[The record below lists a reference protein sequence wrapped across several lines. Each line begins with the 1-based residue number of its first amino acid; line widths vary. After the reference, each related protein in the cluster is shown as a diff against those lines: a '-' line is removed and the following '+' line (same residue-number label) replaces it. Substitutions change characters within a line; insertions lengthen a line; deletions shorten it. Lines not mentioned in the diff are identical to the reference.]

1 MTDLATLAAALPN
14 GSVPLPDVVTAGQP
28 SASQLAALA
37 SVGIKT
43 VLDLRHLEE
52 ARGFDEPSA
61 ARADG
66 LDYVSLPMGYD
77 GVPDTIFDAVRKV
90 LGDSARRP
98 VLLHCASANRVGA
111 VLLPHLVLD
120 HAVDVDDALK
130 RAVAVGL
137 RHRGLAQAALD
148 YVARRRAQ

>member
-1 MTDLATLAAALPN
+1 MTELADIAAALPN

-28 SASQLAALA
+28 SAPQLAALA
-37 SVGIKT
+37 SAGLKT

-61 ARADG
+61 ARAGG
-66 LDYVSLPMGYD
+66 LDYVSLPMGYED
-77 GVPDTIFDAVRKV
+77 VADTIFDTVRDV
-90 LGDSARRP
+90 LRDSARRP

-120 HAVDVDDALK
+120 HGVEVDEAL
-130 RAVAVGL
+130 RRVAAVGL
-137 RHRGLAQAALD
+137 RHRGIAQAALD
-148 YVARRRAQ
+148 YLRRKRAP